1 MTTVPGPVHH
11 FDLIIKP
18 TKPNICINC
27 SRKYKLKYNYDR
39 HVPFCN
45 LLYSNR
51 REREAE
57 ADGREKIPSQQE
69 LLKIVQELVIRCNKL
84 ENDVHK
90 LQQTGNNRQKKN
102 IVEWLKKS
110 PAPSMTVSAWFQSIV
125 VTDANLDIVFSR
137 DFTEG
142 IKSCIQSTTNS
153 SGNGNSSSNSNS
165 SSSGNGTDIL
175 PVRAFSQKSNTLYV
189 YTTNERNQLE
199 WSILSNEFLQKMI
212 ADLSHKFLLQF
223 IKWQNTNQEQID
235 GSETMKEQHIVY
247 MSKITGAR
255 ATNEKRSLDIKK
267 WLCQILEPRN
277 KSVVEIDFV

>member
-1 MTTVPGPVHH
+1 MTTASSPAHH

-18 TKPNICINC
+18 TKLNICINC
-27 SRKYKLKYNYDR
+27 TRKYKLKYNYDR

-110 PAPSMTVSAWFQSIV
+110 PAPSMTVSAWFQSII

-142 IKSCIQSTTNS
+142 IKSCIQSMTNS
-153 SGNGNSSSNSNS
+153 SGNGADN
-165 SSSGNGTDIL
+165 L
-175 PVRAFSQKSNTLYV
+175 PIRAFSQKPNTLYV

-199 WSILSNEFLQKMI
+199 WSMVSNEFLQKMI

-235 GSETMKEQHIVY
+235 GSETMKEKHIVY